1 MEHLPF
7 ISTHLWNP
15 ERIGAIAIYCSDG
28 RWGEAFD
35 EFCHEGLHIPR
46 YDRFA
51 VPGGPLWLVMRF
63 RIAWEKST
71 IFHNRSQ
78 FFQRPG

>member
-35 EFCHEGLHIPR
+35 EVLPR
-46 YDRFA
+46 RPAHPALRPLRRSRRATLARNA
-51 VPGGPLWLVMRF
+51 VPDRLGKVHD
-63 RIAWEKST
+63 IS
-71 IFHNRSQ
+71 
-78 FFQRPG
+78 